1 MEEVSMEEEVKSPE
15 AVLAELRRAQE
26 DLKALRLENKT
37 LKSDA
42 ETNDSDAWKKRAVK
56 AEAKVA
62 LANQGLKDTDRVL
75 KHINLDN
82 VDFDEE
88 GNLKGLDESLETF
101 KSDFPEL
108 FDVKKKVGGK
118 ADIFADDAAQKTVSA
133 SELQARQLLG

>member
-1 MEEVSMEEEVKSPE
+1 MEEEVKSPE